1 MNDGRRAL
9 AELAHVE
16 GDYVFLRFGPI
27 ERRYELKN
35 FSKEDHEFV
44 RNWFSKARCGAC
56 NQPLT
61 TRSKKVGRKS
71 YHLACF
77 RCVACGKGF
86 QGGDR
91 FQVDQ
96 WGNLGHVEHV
106 PQLFD
111 CDSCG
116 RLFPRRGA
124 SRDQILPDGRVSCLI
139 CRDDAVFDLEE
150 LKGIRNE
157 ATVILQAVGIAPP
170 EDSIELKLVSRR
182 ELDNEAKRIHVGGN
196 LKGLTVTQLRRVTFK
211 GKTSINFS
219 HTVYVLFG
227 LPKSELRSVIS
238 HELMHVWLNERG
250 VEAPADIIE
259 GFCNLGSDQVLRQD
273 PSRLAWILIGNMKTN
288 PSPAYGGGY
297 RKMMAHLEK
306 SGWPRMLSEMKAR
319 AKKN

>member
-9 AELAHVE
+9 AELAHVA

-35 FSKEDHEFV
+35 FSEDDHEYV

-61 TRSKKVGRKS
+61 TRSKKAGRKS

-77 RCVACGKGF
+77 QCVACGKGF
-86 QGGDR
+86 RGGDR

-124 SRDQILPDGRVSCLI
+124 SRDQVLPDGRVSCRI
-139 CRDDAVFDLEE
+139 CRDDAVFDLEA

-157 ATVILQAVGIAPP
+157 VTVILQAVGIAPP
-170 EDSIELKLVSRR
+170 EGSIELKLVSRR

-219 HTVYVLFG
+219 HAVYVLFG
-227 LPKSELRSVIS
+227 LP
-238 HELMHVWLNERG
+238 
-250 VEAPADIIE
+250 
-259 GFCNLGSDQVLRQD
+259 
-273 PSRLAWILIGNMKTN
+273 
-288 PSPAYGGGY
+288 
-297 RKMMAHLEK
+297 
-306 SGWPRMLSEMKAR
+306 
-319 AKKN
+319 

>member
-16 GDYVFLRFGPI
+16 GDHVFLRFGPI

-35 FSKEDHEFV
+35 FSKEDHEYV

-61 TRSKKVGRKS
+61 TRTKKAGRKS
-71 YHLACF
+71 YHLTCF

-86 QGGDR
+86 RGGDR

-170 EDSIELKLVSRR
+170 EGSIELKLVSRR

-238 HELMHVWLNERG
+238 HELMHIWLNERG